1 VSASPHQP
9 SVGLSLRHSDIGP
22 RAFKAGLGRAADRD
36 DDDVFA
42 LIWNAED

>member
-1 VSASPHQP
+1 MSASPHQ
-9 SVGLSLRHSDIGP
+9 SFVGLSLRHPDIGP

-36 DDDVFA
+36 DDDVFG